1 MKITIGVA
9 YFIFA
14 CLTTTYMSIVFCFLF
29 GPKKLGGMVETG
41 LLIHFTEDKKKNN
54 NNNIELDLTTI

>member
-14 CLTTTYMSIVFCFLF
+14 CLTTTSMSIVFCFLF

-41 LLIHFTEDKKKNN
+41 LLIHFTEDKKK
-54 NNNIELDLTTI
+54 TTTTLNLI